1 MLSFAPG
8 AQNRG
13 RWRMGQRQSLKK
25 DVRHSARLTFDFL
38 PRLPAAGSSTT
49 GLSDPARFEI
59 SSEPRCPRTRDGIRE
74 GYTCAMA
81 RRPYLS
87 WEKAKKPDV

>member
-38 PRLPAAGSSTT
+38 PRLPAAGSSAT

-59 SSEPRCPRTRDGIRE
+59 SPEPRCPLARDGVRQRH
-74 GYTCAMA
+74 GPKA
-81 RRPYLS
+81 LFVVGKG
-87 WEKAKKPDV
+87 EKT